1 MGINKNLICYIL
13 MQNVYALLK
22 YAAGRSEIKVAHCID
37 THCIVI
43 NIKQIR
49 NTHIVFFAYERR
61 SESLRTSR

>member
-1 MGINKNLICYIL
+1 

-61 SESLRTSR
+61 SESLRTCR